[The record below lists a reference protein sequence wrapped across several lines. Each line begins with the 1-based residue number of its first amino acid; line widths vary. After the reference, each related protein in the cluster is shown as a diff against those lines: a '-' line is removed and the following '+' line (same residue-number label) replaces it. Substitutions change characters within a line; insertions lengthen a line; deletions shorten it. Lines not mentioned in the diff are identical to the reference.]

1 MAKAAFGTYAND
13 MVQSRFRGLLVC
25 LSLLVF
31 TSWAAGQA
39 LVPETVPQHE
49 AVARALEAEWL
60 TDEERAELRVFHGVG
75 DERDLIN
82 PTLKAITALN
92 AWRLD
97 DPILDDEDVPVELRA
112 EARLRRGELQ
122 AAIDLAAQSDSI
134 RAARIRAE
142 AHEELGQFERAGEV
156 VLEPVRRLQREQ
168 LEEADE
174 LTEGVRALRVRAR
187 VEGQPARDFQ
197 TMMGLLARSHQQLDR
212 LYWPA
217 RLIEA
222 ELLLEKDETQ
232 EAAQVLHEVLSF
244 NPRSSEAW
252 YLLGRIALQIFDFN
266 SVIAA
271 EETLRLLNPRHP
283 LADVLVAEMRLI
295 QDDPESSQEHIEAVL
310 NRWPEL
316 RRARALDAAMHALM
330 YDDEALQAAID
341 RYEALSPGSAEVY
354 YVVGRHLSF
363 NRQYDAA
370 AEMLE
375 EAIRRQPNWPAPQ
388 IEQGLMELQSGRDA
402 VALRILRDVRELD
415 PFNTRATNSLQLLE
429 DLADY
434 HRLETEHFIVR
445 YSPGIDE
452 IMVEMMPERLEEIHE
467 TVTRRFQFEP
477 DRKTVVE
484 LMPNHERFAV
494 RITGMPFIH
503 TIAACTGPVIAM
515 EVPRSGSGHT
525 TTYDWPRVFQHE
537 YTHTVTL
544 AQTNNRIPHWLTEAA
559 AVEMEFKPRDYPTA
573 QMLARSLE
581 QGTLFNLDA
590 IKWAFVRPEQPQ
602 DRSKAYAQ
610 GHWMLE
616 FMNERFGSSAVI
628 RLFERYFKGER
639 EAAAMRNALGVSRED
654 FFREFLEWAEADV
667 QSWGLLAE
675 PSMTSLMDELR
686 AKDPDAAV
694 QLAASQQA
702 RLEAIARVL
711 TDQIGQPKT
720 RGRRALKA
728 EDWPELR
735 RPPVEVTDET
745 LEAWL
750 EDYPD
755 HPDLVE
761 LKIRRMMQSEGG
773 ANASMIPLFERYAEL
788 RPVDPMPHQRLA
800 QIYLDSNDPERAIP
814 HLEALD
820 VREDHSPV
828 YAVELARLYREKG
841 DHDRALEK
849 ATRALEI
856 NPYHAANRERAAA
869 IALQSQR
876 LDLAHQHIRALTKLE
891 PDRPRHAQ
899 RLEAVERLMQAEPRE

>member
-1 MAKAAFGTYAND
+1 MTMN
-13 MVQSRFRGLLVC
+13 SRRPSPSILPVWVVLIGLLLPAVP
-25 LSLLVF
+25 SQ
-31 TSWAAGQA
+31 GQA
-39 LVPETVPQHE
+39 LVPESVATHE
-49 AVARALEAEWL
+49 AVERALEAEWL
-60 TDEERAELRVFHGVG
+60 SPGERAELRVFHGVW
-75 DERDLIN
+75 DERDLVH
-82 PTLKAITALN
+82 PALKAMVALD

-97 DPILDDEDVPVELRA
+97 DPVLDDDEVPLELRA
-112 EARLRRGELQ
+112 EARLRAGELE
-122 AAIDLAAQSDSI
+122 AAIELASQSDSI

-142 AHEELGQFERAGEV
+142 AYEGLGRFDRAGEV
-156 VLEPVRRLQREQ
+156 VREPLRRLQREQ
-168 LEEADE
+168 LDEADE
-174 LTEGVRALRVRAR
+174 LAEGVRALMVRAR

-217 RLIEA
+217 RLTEA
-222 ELLLEKDETQ
+222 ELLLDKDEAQ
-232 EAAQVLHEVLSF
+232 EAARVLHEVLSY
-244 NPRSSEAW
+244 NPRNSEAW
-252 YLLGRIALQIFDFN
+252 FMLGRIALRVFDFN
-266 SVIAA
+266 SAIAA
-271 EETLRLLNPRHP
+271 GETLQTFNPRHP
-283 LADVLVAEMRLI
+283 LAEVLFAEMRLI
-295 QDDPESSQEHIEAVL
+295 QDDPESALDHIQAVL
-310 NRWPEL
+310 SRWPKL
-316 RRARALDAAMHALM
+316 RRARALEAAMHALM
-330 YDDEALQAAID
+330 YDEEALRASLD
-341 RYEALSPGSAEVY
+341 GYEEISPGSAKVY

-370 AEMLE
+370 AEVLE

-434 HRLETEHFIVR
+434 RRLETEHFIVR
-445 YSPGIDE
+445 YAPGIDE
-452 IMVEMMPERLEEIHE
+452 VMVEMMPARLEEIHDS
-467 TVTRRFQFEP
+467 VTRRFEFEP

-525 TTYDWPRVFQHE
+525 TTYDWVRVFQHE

-559 AVEMEFKPRDYPTA
+559 AVEMEFKPRDYQTS
-573 QMLARSLE
+573 QMLAHSLQ
-581 QGTLFNLDA
+581 QGTLFNLDE

-616 FMNERFGSSAVI
+616 FMNDRFGSSAVL
-628 RLFERYFKGER
+628 RLFERFFEGER

-667 QSWGLLAE
+667 RSWGLGAE
-675 PSMTSLMDELR
+675 PSMSSLMDELR
-686 AKDPDAAV
+686 AQDPEAAAR
-694 QLAASQQA
+694 LADSQQA
-702 RLEAIARVL
+702 RLNAIVRVL

-720 RGRRALKA
+720 RGRRALTA

-735 RPPVEVTDET
+735 RPPVEITDEA

-750 EDYPD
+750 EEYPD

-761 LKIRRMMQSEGG
+761 LKIRRAMQREGG
-773 ANASMIPLFERYAEL
+773 PKPWMIELLERYATL

-800 QIYLDSNDPERAIP
+800 QIHLDRGEPERAIP
-814 HLEALD
+814 HLEELD
-820 VREDHSPV
+820 AREDYSAV
-828 YAVELARLYREKG
+828 YAVELSRLYRARG
-841 DHDRALEK
+841 DLGRALEK

-876 LDLAHQHIRALTKLE
+876 LEVAHQHIRALTKLE
-891 PDRPRHAQ
+891 PDRPRHLQ
-899 RLEAVERLMQAEPRE
+899 RLEAVERLMESR